1 MSLTNL
7 SRTIPLNPW
16 QIEFL
21 KAPQRIKAA
30 VCGRGSAKTNT
41 LNHVIGLSARN
52 LPRAKA
58 SLNCTHFGQ
67 ALEIILEQ
75 SEDVWKGYGL
85 YPYDPKTGRGN
96 YTLFRRPPD
105 DWTRPIYA
113 PKKWDNVIS
122 FKSGYA
128 LQLRSYDRPN
138 TNRGGNDSQNFIDE
152 AGWFK
157 EEWIN
162 KIILPRNR
170 APLDIQSN
178 LNLAFYFFT
187 SVPTHSEGQWI
198 WKYEQLAKDQPAKYR
213 FNEATA
219 KDNYALLAKVPDY
232 IETQREIL
240 DPITFAIEMMNE
252 RMTQLANGFY
262 PSFNQDRHVQHG
274 YNYDFDDELGL
285 WHKEFN
291 DYDAE
296 AVLEV
301 SVDANA
307 SFTCCSVWQ
316 EKKDTENCINALFVK
331 PNEEKSNLVQRLAF
345 KFHETYAAHKKKVV
359 YLWGD
364 RNLTSKAS
372 QTAATQQDVFTET
385 LRLLGWTVISRVN
398 GFNWLHKD
406 KHFFIDEIL
415 NEKNPRLPKI
425 RFNAKKCQ
433 SLIYSIQQAPIND
446 DFTKDKKSEGRKI
459 PQELATHL
467 SDTFDYYACGKYGS
481 RTGRFGASASVIPAL
496 GWI

>member
-1 MSLTNL
+1 MSPTN
-7 SRTIPLNPW
+7 SSEIRLNPW
-16 QIEFL
+16 QINFL
-21 KAPQRIKAA
+21 QAPQRIKAA

-75 SEDVWKGYGL
+75 SEDVWKKYGWH
-85 YPYDPKTGRGN
+85 PYDPKSGKGN

-105 DWTRPIYA
+105 DWTRPIFA
-113 PKKWDNVIS
+113 PKKWENVIS

-170 APLDIQSN
+170 APLDIDSP

-187 SVPTHSEGQWI
+187 SVPTHAEGQWI
-198 WKYEQLAKDQPAKYR
+198 WKYEQLAKDQPKKYR

-262 PSFNQDRHVQHG
+262 PSFNQDRHVHHG
-274 YNYDFDDELGL
+274 YNYDFDDELGI
-285 WHKEFN
+285 WHKEHK
-291 DYDAE
+291 DYNPDE
-296 AVLEV
+296 ALEI
-301 SVDANA
+301 SMDANA
-307 SFTCCSVWQ
+307 AFTCCTVWQ
-316 EKKDTENCINALFVK
+316 EQKGTEHCINAVFVK
-331 PNEEKSNLVQRLAF
+331 PDNEKSNLVQRLAF
-345 KFHETYAAHKKKVV
+345 KLNETYAGHRKKVL

-364 RNLTSKAS
+364 RNLTSRSA
-372 QTAATQQDVFTET
+372 QAATQQDVFTAT
-385 LRLLGWTVISRVN
+385 LRSLGWTVISRVN

-406 KHFFIDEIL
+406 KHFFIDEVF
-415 NEKNPRLPKI
+415 NEKNLRLPKVRI
-425 RFNAKKCQ
+425 NAKRCT
-433 SLIYSIQQAPIND
+433 SLIYSVQQAPIND
-446 DFTKDKKSEGRKI
+446 DFSKNKNSENQKI

-467 SDTFDYYACGKYGS
+467 SDTLDYYLCGKYGS
-481 RTGRFGASASVIPAL
+481 RTGRFGASTSVIPAVEWL
-496 GWI
+496 